1 MFTPEG
7 SQSTPDGPRGGF
19 LGFVTSLPG
28 VLTALAA
35 VLTAVGGILIAVKQG
50 DSKAASGPTT
60 PPPTVTSTSA
70 QDQGASNLAS
80 SGGPAPVNVTVTLQD
95 LRLGNASD
103 DADNVPSQGSDG
115 SAEQLIA
122 ACGQGDEGACMT
134 VVKALV
140 DECARGYGVSCDV
153 LYEISPAGSDLE
165 TYGATCG
172 LRLDANGYADR
183 CREQ

>member
-7 SQSTPDGPRGGF
+7 SPSTPEGPRGGF

-35 VLTAVGGILIAVKQG
+35 VLTAVGGVLIAVKPG
-50 DSKAASGPTT
+50 DSKPVSGPST
-60 PPPTVTSTSA
+60 PPSVTSPGA
-70 QDQGASNLAS
+70 QTQGVSNLTS

-95 LRLGNASD
+95 LRLDNASG
-103 DADNVPSQGSDG
+103 DANNVPSQGSDG

-122 ACGQGDEGACMT
+122 ACGQGDESACVA
-134 VVKALV
+134 VVNELV
-140 DECARGYGVSCDV
+140 DECAQGYGVSCDV

-172 LRLDANGYADR
+172 LRLDADDYADR
-183 CREQ
+183 CREL